1 VECSLS
7 VVHCKKDPH
16 DVYIGRGSKWGNPF
30 KIGEHGTREE
40 VIAAYV
46 EWINAPEQA
55 DLRRDARLEL
65 RGKVLGCFCAPKAC
79 HGEILYTIANRKR
92 ICVCGGREFN
102 DRDWVYRHL
111 DKMLTHFE
119 SEKDLIIV
127 QGEARGADTLGKE
140 WAIARGVEY
149 DPFPIEKWEWTKYG
163 NYAGHIRNK
172 RMLDSGLDG
181 CIAFPGNKG
190 TENMIKICREA
201 QVPVM
206 KMTGI
211 KAEYR

>member
-1 VECSLS
+1 MIKQ

-30 KIGEHGTREE
+30 KIGPHGDRDA
-40 VIAAYV
+40 VIALYA
-46 EWINAPEQA
+46 EWINSPEQA
-55 DLRRDARLEL
+55 GLRRAARLEL
-65 RGKVLGCFCAPKAC
+65 RGKILGCFCAPKSC
-79 HGEILYTIANRKR
+79 HGDILYTIANRKR

-102 DRDWVYRHL
+102 DREWVYRHL

-119 SEKDLIIV
+119 SKRDLIIV

-140 WAIARGVEY
+140 WAISRGIEH
-149 DPFPIEKWEWTKYG
+149 DPFPIEKWEWTKHG
-163 NYAGHIRNK
+163 NYAGHLRNK

-201 QVPVM
+201 HVPVM